1 MENEMIREA
10 MEEVAEEVIPAAQ
23 DIVEE
28 AIAPAAQAITQE
40 VIPVIEPIA
49 QIKAEPKHSGWKTAL
64 LVSSLA
70 TIVLIK
76 PAKKAWNNHKEKQAA
91 KRRDEFNRWYDERR
105 AAEEAEAQAASDTNV
120 TNEQISDSNEE
131 LNDK

>member
-10 MEEVAEEVIPAAQ
+10 MEEVAEEIIPAAQ

-28 AIAPAAQAITQE
+28 AIAPAAQAIVQD
-40 VIPVIEPIA
+40 IPVIEPVT
-49 QIKAEPKHSGWKTAL
+49 IKAEPKHSGWKTVL

-70 TIVLIK
+70 TIALIK

-91 KRRDEFNRWYDERR
+91 KRREEFNRLYDERR
-105 AAEEAEAQAASDTNV
+105 AQELAEAQAASETTNA
-120 TNEQISDSNEE
+120 TNEQISDSDEASNEE
-131 LNDK
+131 